1 MVKNSLRKSIRH
13 CEFYSVCHC
22 EQSAAI
28 HTSKNNLTHRLPHL
42 LLRSFLAI
50 TVIFLTTNLYSQT
63 VSLSYNGNDNY
74 ILTERTD
81 LRRYDNN
88 KYVGLTSREVKSFI
102 TPSYSNG
109 SKVYDGLFYV
119 EQDTKHLAQAI
130 DDGIHDA
137 ITSVFKIDEQGS
149 MTMLEDNG
157 YPSFRSFPS
166 FTKNEISKGD
176 SWEAKAERAVDPTG
190 EGLITRMPIYI
201 QYTYTNDQVF
211 NEREVYVLKALWATR
226 YGYGTG
232 TGIQDFDGD
241 PNLKSATGKHEA
253 TLYVDKITG
262 AALLI
267 RDNVDEAFTYKDGR
281 KIAYKGTI
289 SLFTDYPS
297 TVEEDL
303 ILPAIN
309 RLIGESDIEYER
321 TDSGYM
327 LIIRDLQFVAN
338 SAELLPDEKNRL
350 NQIAD
355 LLKKVPKNQIL
366 IEGHT
371 ARVGDQSDEMQ
382 LSLDRAHT
390 IVSEMT
396 KRRVNTGNFITK
408 GSGGTKPV
416 ADNATPEGRA
426 RNRRVEITILTRK
439 N

>member
-1 MVKNSLRKSIRH
+1 MKICSREKMPFAPLNEKDAPQKSFFH
-13 CEFYSVCHC
+13 
-22 EQSAAI
+22 SADFQE
-28 HTSKNNLTHRLPHL
+28 LFFL
-42 LLRSFLAI
+42 LI
-50 TVIFLTTNLYSQT
+50 IFLFAPKILFAQPVTISYS
-63 VSLSYNGNDNY
+63 GNDNY

-81 LRRYDNN
+81 LRRYDNG

-102 TPSYSNG
+102 TPSYSDG
-109 SKVYDGLFYV
+109 EKIYDGLFYV
-119 EQDTKHLAQAI
+119 EQDTKHLARAI
-130 DDGIHDA
+130 DSGIHDA
-137 ITSVFKIDEQGS
+137 ITSVFKIDELGG

-166 FTKNEISKGD
+166 FPKKEIKIGD
-176 SWEAKAERAVDPTG
+176 SWEAKAIRAVDPTG
-190 EGLITRMPIYI
+190 EGLVTRMPIFV
-201 QYTYTNDQVF
+201 QYTYTGNREF
-211 NEREVYVLKALWATR
+211 NEQAVYVIKAVWATR
-226 YGYGTG
+226 YGYGVG
-232 TGIQDFDGD
+232 SSYEDFDGD
-241 PNLKSATGKHEA
+241 PNLKSANGKHEA
-253 TLYVDKITG
+253 TIYLDMVTG

-267 RDNVDEAFTYKDGR
+267 RDTVDETFVYKDGN

-289 SLFTDYPS
+289 SLFTDYPGS
-297 TVEEDL
+297 VDEDV

-309 RLIGESDIEYER
+309 RLIADSDIEYKK
-321 TDSGYM
+321 TDLGYM
-327 LIIRDLQFVAN
+327 LVIRDLQFVAN

-390 IVSEMT
+390 IVNEMA
-396 KRRVNTGNFITK
+396 KRGVNTGNFITK

-416 ADNATPEGRA
+416 ADNETPEGRA